1 MELYQLS
8 YFIALAEQRNFTRA
22 AEKLNLAQPALSQQI
37 RNLETELGASLF
49 VRGRR
54 ETVLTRAGES
64 LLPRARALLSD
75 ADAARRAVAQIADL
89 KGGRLT
95 VAAIPSMSGHW
106 LPGLIR
112 QFRRS
117 YPEVELVLMEGRSD
131 EVCEL
136 VSSAAAEVGFVQLPV
151 AAARFDATR
160 LFQEAFVL
168 LLPAKHR
175 LATTGTAKTVSLKQ
189 LSNEPFV
196 LYKGKARETVLSACR
211 TAGFTPRIS
220 CETGEIETVRALVAA
235 ELGIAVLPQLA
246 VKEPMKQIVV
256 RKLLRPALH
265 RDLGVITKRGQE
277 PSPATRAFL
286 KNLPP
291 TGKNR

>member
-54 ETVLTRAGES
+54 ETVLTRAGET
-64 LLPRARALLSD
+64 LLPRARALLTD
-75 ADAARRAVAQIADL
+75 ADSARRAVAQIADL

-95 VAAIPSMSGHW
+95 VAAIPSMSGQW
-106 LPGLIR
+106 LPSLI
-112 QFRRS
+112 QSFRRS
-117 YPEVELVLMEGRSD
+117 FPAVELVLMEGRSD

-136 VSSAAAEVGFVQLPV
+136 VFSAAAEVGFVQLPV
-151 AAARFDATR
+151 APARFDATR
-160 LFQEAFVL
+160 LFHEPFML
-168 LLPAKHR
+168 LLPSKHQLVGAKSI
-175 LATTGTAKTVSLKQ
+175 SLKQ
-189 LSNEPFV
+189 LSDEPFV
-196 LYKGKARETVLSACR
+196 LYKGKARETVVSACR

-246 VKEPMKQIVV
+246 VQEPLKHIVV
-256 RKLLRPALH
+256 KKLSRPSLR
-265 RDLGVITKRGQE
+265 RDLGVITKRGHE

-291 TGKNR
+291 AGKK